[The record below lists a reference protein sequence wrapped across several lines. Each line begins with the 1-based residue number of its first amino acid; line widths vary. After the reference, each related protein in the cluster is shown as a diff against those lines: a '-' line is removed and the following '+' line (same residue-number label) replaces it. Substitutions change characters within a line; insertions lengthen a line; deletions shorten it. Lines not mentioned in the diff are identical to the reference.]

1 MKNLK
6 LLIII
11 LPIFLFTGCF
21 NYHELNQL
29 AITSAIGIDKDEDGY
44 RVTIQV
50 LNTQKTGSESNS
62 SIDQPKFVNYTT
74 VDKNLQEALR
84 KVLLDSSKRIYASH
98 LQILVLGSELAEDGI
113 YNVLDL
119 FFRNSESRKQF
130 YVLVAKDSK
139 AEDLLSVVTSL
150 ETQNSKNIRDSLLI
164 DSRYLGVG
172 EIVTFEQM
180 LDSYLNSNKEIVLPT
195 FEIIGDPKKG
205 DSIENVAES
214 DPKVTI
220 KSSSLAVFKND
231 KMLGDLSQK
240 DSIALGF
247 IRGKIH
253 NTVLSY
259 ECSKDKY
266 VVAEVIDTKTDVK
279 MQTDPLKAQIN
290 ISGRLNINEVV
301 CNLDLE
307 DTNVIVDIE
316 KNLEKELKNS
326 IEHVIDKVS
335 KDYNTDV
342 FGFGD
347 TLYKSNPKYFN
358 KIKDKWYDEIF
369 PNLDYEIKVD
379 FDLVEKGNGLKV
391 IKR

>member
-316 KNLEKELKNS
+316 KNLEKELKKS

-369 PNLDYEIKVD
+369 PNLDYEVKVD

>member
-316 KNLEKELKNS
+316 KNLEKEIKNS

>member
-316 KNLEKELKNS
+316 KNLEKELKKS

-347 TLYKSNPKYFN
+347 KLYKSNPKYFN

-369 PNLDYEIKVD
+369 PNLDYEVKVD